1 MTTPTLDTLKT
12 QAKAL
17 RQALQV
23 AGTAVTHAQALELVA
38 RQHGARDWNTLH
50 ARVTRTNAP
59 PELALGDRVTGRYL
73 GQAYSGEVIGLSGP
87 ASHREVEIRLDKP
100 VDVVAFESFSNW
112 RSRIRGT
119 LDANGRSHRKT
130 SDGQPQVPVH
140 MAGPSPLGGGGDPP
154 PASLQ
159 GAQAAV

>member
-17 RQALQV
+17 RQALQA

-50 ARVTRTNAP
+50 ARVTRTNAA

-130 SDGQPQVPVH
+130 SDGQPQLTVDK
-140 MAGPSPLGGGGDPP
+140 AGS
-154 PASLQ
+154 
-159 GAQAAV
+159 